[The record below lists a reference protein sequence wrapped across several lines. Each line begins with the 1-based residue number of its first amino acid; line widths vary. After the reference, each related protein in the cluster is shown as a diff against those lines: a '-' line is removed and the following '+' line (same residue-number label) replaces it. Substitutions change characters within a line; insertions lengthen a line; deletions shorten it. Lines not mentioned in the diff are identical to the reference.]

1 MEGRLTAEPERVG
14 TGGSGRPSL
23 SLVVPLYNEEERFVE
38 HAEELRSFVAG
49 FGPGSQ
55 LIVVDDGSTD
65 ATCAVVERFLSD
77 HPGFSGVL
85 LRRPHQ
91 GKGAAVR
98 AGLQAAT
105 GSYWAFCDVD
115 LSTPLAELDL
125 VLRAAAAGGVL
136 AIGSRDVGASRLVLP
151 QGRVRESLGKTYNRL
166 VQLTVAPGI
175 SDTQCGAKAAARAV
189 WGAILPHCR
198 EVGFAWDVEII
209 AVARRLGIAVREV
222 AIEWSHDDRS
232 RVRIGRDGAAM
243 VAALPR
249 IIATTRLVGSGAR
262 ADREASG
269 VFDNQQASTLIG
281 SDTDHWWF
289 RSKAAFVSAVLR
301 RHPQPGPTPFLVDV
315 GAGAGGVTA
324 ILGWP
329 PDRLTAIEGSEE
341 LVRVAHVRHA
351 LPAAVGSTDHLCL
364 RDGSVGVMTMLD
376 VVEHLD
382 DPDAALREAYRALH
396 PGGQLV
402 VTVPAHQWLWS
413 SADEMLG
420 HVRRYT
426 RPLLREQLH
435 GAGFEPVVLTH
446 VFSWLVAPVWLQR
459 RLATTKDAQLGLDQ
473 KSVLL
478 DRVALVLT
486 RIERALIRV
495 VPLPIG
501 TSILCLA
508 VKSAPPSP
516 SGS

>member
-1 MEGRLTAEPERVG
+1 MGPA
-14 TGGSGRPSL
+14 L
-23 SLVVPLYNEEERFVE
+23 SLVVPLYNEQERFLETAKALRTYVSAVE
-38 HAEELRSFVAG
+38 GGGELI
-49 FGPGSQ
+49 
-55 LIVVDDGSTD
+55 LVDDGSTD
-65 ATCAVVERFLSD
+65 ATVAVVRQFLSE
-77 HPGFSGVL
+77 HPGITGRL
-85 LRRPHQ
+85 LELPHQ
-91 GKGAAVR
+91 GKGATVH
-98 AGLQAAT
+98 AGLEAAT
-105 GSYWAFCDVD
+105 GTYAAFCDVD

-125 VLRAAAAGGVL
+125 VLRAASAGAVL

-151 QGRVRESLGKTYNRL
+151 QGRVREALGKTYNRL

-175 SDTQCGAKAAARAV
+175 SDTQCGAKAAATAV
-189 WGAILPHCR
+189 WRAILPHCR

-232 RVRIGRDGAAM
+232 RVRVGRDGAAM

-249 IIATTRLVGSGAR
+249 IIASTRLVGSDAR

-269 VFDNQQASTLIG
+269 VFDNQQASTLIE

-289 RSKAAFVSAVLR
+289 RSKAAFVSTVLR

-329 PDRLTAIEGSEE
+329 PDRLAAIEGSEE
-341 LVRVAHVRHA
+341 LVRVARVRHA

-364 RDGSVGVMTMLD
+364 RDGSVGIMTMLD

-382 DPDAALREAYRALH
+382 DPDAALREAHRALR

-413 SADEMLG
+413 SADELLG

-426 RPLLREQLH
+426 RPILREQLRS
-435 GAGFEPVVLTH
+435 AGFEPVVLTH
-446 VFSWLVAPVWLQR
+446 VFSWLVAPVWLRR
-459 RLATTKDAQLGLDQ
+459 RLATTRDAQLGLDQ
-473 KSVLL
+473 KSAVL
-478 DRVALVLT
+478 DRLAVVLT
-486 RIERALIRV
+486 KVESAVTLRIP
-495 VPLPIG
+495 VPLG

-508 VKSAPPSP
+508 VKADVAP
-516 SGS
+516 GARA